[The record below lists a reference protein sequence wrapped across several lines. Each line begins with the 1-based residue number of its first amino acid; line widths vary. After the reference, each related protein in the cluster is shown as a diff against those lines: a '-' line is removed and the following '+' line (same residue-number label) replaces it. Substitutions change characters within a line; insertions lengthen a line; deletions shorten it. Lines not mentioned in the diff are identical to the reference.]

1 MELGIVGLGRMG
13 SNMARRLMKDGHAI
27 FAYDVNPDAVKGL
40 EGEGATG
47 ADSLADF
54 VKEMTAPRA
63 VWVMVPAGKITEET
77 VEGLEGVLEAGDTI
91 IDGGNS
97 YYRDDMRRGKRA
109 GEKGIDYIDCGTS
122 GGVFGLERGYCLMI
136 GGPDGA
142 VETLL
147 GGQGVCRDYAHV
159 VVALLRALD
168 VPTRLVAVYA
178 PGLSPMDFHAV
189 AEAFVEGGT

>member
-1 MELGIVGLGRMG
+1 MGMELGIVGLGRMG
-13 SNMARRLMKDGHAI
+13 STRAPRLMKDGHTI

-40 EGEGATG
+40 EDEGVTG
-47 ADSLADF
+47 AGSLADF

-97 YYRDDMRRGKRA
+97 YYRDDMRRSKRA
-109 GEKGIDYIDCGTS
+109 AGRGIACADCGPS
-122 GGVFGLERGYCLMI
+122 GGIFGLERGYCLMI

-142 VETLL
+142 VE
-147 GGQGVCRDYAHV
+147 R
-159 VVALLRALD
+159 LD
-168 VPTRLVAVYA
+168 SVFASLA
-178 PGLSPMDFHAV
+178 PGIESAPRTPWLTGEPSAAETRSPPCCP
-189 AEAFVEGGT
+189 